1 MAKRK
6 KGRSGKLDVQRNVKD
21 TFNKENM
28 LMYAEVLAT
37 ALYCVFGATFFK
49 LKGWGAYLM
58 SYGVP
63 AIIGAVLRR
72 PAMVFT
78 AVAGASLHAGFYL
91 GDKMLEKNQNINVT
105 WGIDKGTSTTKT
117 TMNDQTLS
125 NDLPPGVQLVNLNN
139 RMVAIEPNNLNDYL
153 VEGDSIEFKSP
164 VRVLNDYVSSND
176 LNFNDLAINGTL

>member
-37 ALYCVFGATFFK
+37 AIYCVFGATLLK

-63 AIIGAVLRR
+63 AILGATLRR

-78 AVAGASLHAGFYL
+78 AIAGASLHAGFYL
-91 GDKMLEKNQNINVT
+91 GDKILEKNQKINVT
-105 WGIDKGTSTTKT
+105 WGIDKGITTT
-117 TMNDQTLS
+117 INDSTLS

-153 VEGDSIEFKSP
+153 VEGDRIEFNTP
-164 VRVLNDYVSSND
+164 VKMLNDYVNSKEIG
-176 LNFNDLAINGTL
+176 FNNLAINGTL